1 MVLTTAETGKVKP
14 AGVLWGSKNIEQ
26 KVYKFIFKKFDQNK
40 RYRII
45 ISHSNCLE
53 KANTL
58 SEQLKEYFVNLDFC
72 NIEKL
77 GCALGVHAGPG
88 SLLVGIQ
95 EVEA

>member
-1 MVLTTAETGKVKP
+1 MHSGQIKKYR
-14 AGVLWGSKNIEQ
+14 
-26 KVYKFIFKKFDQNK
+26 YKFIIKKFDKQK
-40 RYRII
+40 KYRII

-58 SEQLKEYFVNLDFC
+58 SEQLKQYFVYLDFC

-95 EVEA
+95 EVEE